1 MKVRK
6 RETTVF
12 DGLTSLFHVVLGVL
26 VRVLADFMPAL
37 SLIITAVYITY
48 QALEK
53 EPNINKLGDF
63 IEFIAGYIIGEQIAR
78 MWF

>member
-1 MKVRK
+1 MRK

-53 EPNINKLGDF
+53 EPSINKLGDF
-63 IEFIAGYIIGEQIAR
+63 IKFIAGYIIGEQIAR

>member
-1 MKVRK
+1 VRK